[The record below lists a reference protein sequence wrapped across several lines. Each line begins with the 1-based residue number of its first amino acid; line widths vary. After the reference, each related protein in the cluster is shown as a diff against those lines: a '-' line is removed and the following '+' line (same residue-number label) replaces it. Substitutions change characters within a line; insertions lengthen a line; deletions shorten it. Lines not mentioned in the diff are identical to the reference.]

1 MEEGDVKERFRPG
14 EQTVEAVEIGNGLRD
29 GSNVVKV
36 NIAAGCRCLLG
47 EGGRV
52 EDEEGFEVEGDDE
65 EAVVEDIEDV
75 EACLRHTTSQ
85 SIFMT
90 RLDMCYIR
98 LDRILSDQI
107 RLDTAL
113 LHLEEAFSHR
123 QRAESAHTSW
133 SSPGSSQGPESR
145 SCGGQA
151 GWTRRR

>member
-29 GSNVVKV
+29 GSYVLKV
-36 NIAAGCRCLLG
+36 NIDGGRRGFLG

-75 EACLRHTTSQ
+75 EARLPHTESH

-90 RLDMCYIR
+90 RLDMCYTR
-98 LDRILSDQI
+98 LDVFYHI
-107 RLDTAL
+107 RY
-113 LHLEEAFSHR
+113 
-123 QRAESAHTSW
+123 
-133 SSPGSSQGPESR
+133 G
-145 SCGGQA
+145 
-151 GWTRRR
+151 